1 MHLSITG
8 NTSVCIIRLLYATF
22 AKKGKTMFKTIS
34 ALLMLIGLLLGACAP
49 ATPTPTPAPWPAWE
63 DERIIPFQTIDVDND
78 SRPLLPES
86 AGEPE
91 LTEKY
96 DLRTAWPE
104 SVPTVSQLYK
114 IESVADV
121 EPLVGLL
128 PTATIDYLR
137 SVDYD
142 ANVVFALLRG
152 QRGGGGFAVFIEQVA
167 VGMGGVRVYAQFR
180 VRTSGTDGYTFP
192 YHIVKV
198 KLSDLAWSALWM
210 PVDFLARLC
219 DDEQHPC

>member
-1 MHLSITG
+1 MTRKH
-8 NTSVCIIRLLYATF
+8 AF
-22 AKKGKTMFKTIS
+22 
-34 ALLMLIGLLLGACAP
+34 LLMIVFVLCAGCAP
-49 ATPTPTPAPWPAWE
+49 KPEPWAAWE

-114 IESVADV
+114 IESVEDV

-142 ANVVFALLRG
+142 AYMVFTLLRG
-152 QRGGGGFAVFIEQVA
+152 RRGEGGRETFIE
-167 VGMGGVRVYAQFR
+167 RISISKDFNVYAQFR
-180 VRTSGTDGYTFP
+180 VPAKGSGVTLGESFP

-198 KLSDLAWSALWM
+198 RLADMFPAASGRPSFTAINL
-210 PVDFLARLC
+210 LARLC
-219 DDEQHPC
+219 DNDRHPC